1 MRVTGRAGT
10 TNAPAPIT
18 GGRLITIV
26 SEWYDTLPAVTA
38 KRNSDAVPTSAVN
51 SACEEPLVVRPT
63 TVTSGLRMGTGTIR
77 IGGDGVP
84 FAECLSRSRGMLAAV
99 AFVTSKVSPTPTA
112 LTETAK

>member
-1 MRVTGRAGT
+1 MTVTGSAGT

-26 SEWYDTLPAVTA
+26 SEWYDTLPAVTV

-51 SACEEPLVVRPT
+51 SALEEPLVIRPM
-63 TVTSGLRMGTGTIR
+63 TVTSGFRMGTGTIR
-77 IGGDGVP
+77 TGGDGVP
-84 FAECLSRSRGMLAAV
+84 FAEYVSTSRVMLAAL
-99 AFVTSKVSPTPTA
+99 AFVTSNTRPTRTA